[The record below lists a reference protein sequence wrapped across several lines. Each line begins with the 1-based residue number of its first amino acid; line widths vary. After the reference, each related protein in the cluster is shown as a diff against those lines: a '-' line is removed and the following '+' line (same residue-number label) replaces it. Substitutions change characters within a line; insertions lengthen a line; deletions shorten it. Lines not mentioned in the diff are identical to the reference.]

1 MSIWG
6 VPDSRVPSNGW
17 FIKENPIQMDD
28 DWGYPYFRKPPYLDV
43 VEDLF
48 EENTECRIVFFCV
61 SMMSVKS
68 LNLAQ

>member
-6 VPDSRVPSNGW
+6 VPDSGVASNGW

-28 DWGYPYFRKPPYLDV
+28 DWGYPHFRKPPYLDV

-48 EENTECRIVFFCV
+48 EENTVRGIVFGV
-61 SMMSVKS
+61 SVWC
-68 LNLAQ
+68 Q